1 MKTSIY
7 TLFIICT
14 SVCAQQV
21 PCYKKKPICD
31 FKKVKNCNEL
41 VAFDEYSSTYY
52 SRKMTSEVFNGTCVS
67 CYRNGVIETQI
78 KIVNGKQDSI
88 GMSYYESGCPQ
99 SKMSFIL
106 GIMDGPT
113 IFYYDSTNKKE
124 SEQNFNMGKKEGK
137 FVLFQNNEKSD
148 TIKLETYK
156 NDKLDG
162 SKKDFFENGK
172 VKRIVF
178 YKEGL
183 QDGNHKQ
190 FNEEGKVIVDIN
202 YKEGKNHGTWT
213 YYFDDGKIA
222 NIQNWNKGVKNG
234 EFKTMD
240 NEGLILK
247 QEFFKKGIPD
257 GKHIENFEDGNPKHV
272 TQFLKGEIIEEYS
285 FDTYGVRTDIVKM
298 NEKNKKTQEKS
309 KTEDDNPEEIVN
321 EKKDKKKKKNKK
333 EKKKKD

>member
-1 MKTSIY
+1 MKNL
-7 TLFIICT
+7 TLALLLGIALNVQSQGI
-14 SVCAQQV
+14 

-41 VAFDEYSSTYY
+41 VAYDEYSNTYF
-52 SRKMTSEVFNGTCVS
+52 SRKMTSEVFNGECVS
-67 CYRNGVIETQI
+67 CYRNGVVESQI

-113 IFYYDSTNKKE
+113 TFYYDSTGKKE

-137 FVLFQNNEKSD
+137 FITFQNNDKND

-162 SKKDFFENGK
+162 VKKDFFENGK
-172 VKRIVF
+172 LERII
-178 YKEGL
+178 YCKEGL
-183 QDGNHKQ
+183 PDGNQKQ

-240 NEGLILK
+240 NKGLILK

-272 TQFLKGEIIEEYS
+272 TQFVKGEIIEEYR
-285 FDTYGVRTDIVKM
+285 FDSYGVRTDVVKL
-298 NEKNKKTQEKS
+298 NEKNNKTEVKS
-309 KTEDDNPEEIVN
+309 KVEDDNPEEVVK
-321 EKKDKKKKKNKK
+321 EKDKKKKNKK
-333 EKKKKD
+333 NKKNK